1 VRREQSLANRARR
14 RIAARVRFGIKPKV
28 DGGAARGERWAL
40 GRVFPGSRGIAKLQ
54 DVKAY
59 KFTDYFENEVLR
71 KRPYLQK
78 EWCIQVL
85 ENPIRSEPQ
94 EKNRFRL
101 GSHHV
106 HETGRPH
113 QVTGPAVPLPHI
125 PEGDLANKAVEP
137 TPNSLRSCLAPAIGR
152 GSPLAFGML
161 KNTFLLIIWR
171 HYEQRDFPDPK

>member
-1 VRREQSLANRARR
+1 VRREQSLANRARH

-71 KRPYLQK
+71 KRPYLKK

-113 QVTGPAVPLPHI
+113 QVTGLLSRGTDPERPANSTL
-125 PEGDLANKAVEP
+125 DLTA
-137 TPNSLRSCLAPAIGR
+137 
-152 GSPLAFGML
+152 GSRPLAAAG
-161 KNTFLLIIWR
+161 
-171 HYEQRDFPDPK
+171 QRDR